1 MLNAL
6 IANGEL
12 EDLKDLFN
20 IYDSISEEKEVLRIA
35 GKIIQKCLK
44 LHKDDLIDILDRC
57 HEIIFKFRE
66 DFSNLSDLKED
77 LSLRSNLIPY

>member
-12 EDLKDLFN
+12 EDLKELFY
-20 IYDSISEEKEVLRIA
+20 IYDTISEEKEVLRVA

-44 LHKDDLIDILDRC
+44 LNKDDLISILDRC
-57 HEIIFKFRE
+57 HQIIFKFRE
-66 DFSNLSDLKED
+66 DLSNLTDLEED
-77 LSLRSNLIPY
+77 LNLKGK